1 MKKMKMNQILRAAC
15 LACGLMLMPSLPLQ
29 AQDMVTATAEDGLE
43 KTVSYDVAQFIDI
56 RDKKLE
62 DVLKKMPG
70 IQMQS
75 FSGYTYFTYNG
86 MRVEKMYVN
95 GLDMLEGNYAPIYNM
110 KPEDVERLEIT
121 ENHMSM
127 KIMKGVEY
135 SDAAAVNVVL
145 KDHAQSK
152 WTGSVKGGLG
162 VSPLLVN
169 ADFNALNIG
178 QKMQTTVLFKAD
190 NTGLDFSG
198 ALNGFGDDN
207 SSYQGGG
214 GGGYDYSIK
223 EFLRVSPSL
232 APLSPERTRDN
243 RSGIANIGTTFKLSN
258 DYQLNMQLTYH
269 TDRLTASSFDET
281 TYYLSEGETVV
292 DVVGEHAKSKQQD
305 IQADFTLLANTD
317 TKYLRNQ
324 LSFATRWADVNKD
337 ISGER
342 ANDQLVNTTP
352 LLLKNDFL
360 YKTHL
365 GRNILSVKADAGLYL
380 HPQDLE
386 VKREEFPFMQKIKA
400 NSAFA
405 SLGLT
410 YDIRLNN
417 QLSLSLKGGASENL
431 RGLKVKRTDLPGL
444 DMPNMESKLNVFN
457 AYAEAKLT
465 YISDKLQAEVSLP
478 LNYDDFHM
486 TDELA
491 DTKMDKSMVYL
502 QPMLNLKYEASQN
515 LSLALEARLD
525 ADEVD
530 RKNLYP
536 GMIFQDF
543 RTASKGFPAM
553 KNETGGSIE
562 ASVSYKY
569 PAASFFVNGSIE
581 HSWEKDPFVS
591 DKSFTDL
598 FIIGGRHILPS
609 TSSDTEISGDISKG
623 IGFMKGKIG
632 MEVSYERGTSNIARN
647 EQFIPL
653 TSNEW
658 RLSPYINGRLTQW
671 LNMVYRLDF
680 ETSSVKTKGSDTT
693 SKSKG
698 YTQSLELIF
707 SPWEKLNF
715 SVLGEHYY
723 TEFSDDVS
731 KHLILAD
738 VKAEYNINAKWQLIL
753 SAKNILNQDTYNY
766 TMVDSRDFTKSY
778 TSYKIRP
785 RNILLSLYYKF

>member
-1 MKKMKMNQILRAAC
+1 MKTNRLHFSLKILF
-15 LACGLMLMPSLPLQ
+15 LLSGIGLLPVHQ
-29 AQDMVTATAEDGLE
+29 TRAQDMVTATGENGLE
-43 KTVSYDVAQFIDI
+43 KTVSYDVEKFTDI

-62 DVLKKMPG
+62 DVIKKMPG
-70 IQMQS
+70 IQMMS
-75 FSGYTYFTYNG
+75 WGGSTSFTYNG
-86 MRVEKMYVN
+86 MRIEKIYVN

-145 KDHAQSK
+145 KDHAQSN

-162 VSPLLVN
+162 FSPLLVN

-198 ALNGFGDDN
+198 SLNGFGSDFGFYD
-207 SSYQGGG
+207 GGG
-214 GGGYDYSIK
+214 QDYSIK
-223 EFLRVSPSL
+223 EFLKVSPSL
-232 APLSPERTRDN
+232 APLSSERTRDN
-243 RSGIANIGTTFKLSN
+243 RSGIANIGTTFKLN
-258 DYQLNMQLTYH
+258 QDYQLNVQLTYH

-292 DVVGEHAKSKQQD
+292 DVVGESAKSKQQD
-305 IQADFTLLANTD
+305 IQADITLLANTD

-324 LSFATRWADVNKD
+324 LSFATQWSDVNKN
-337 ISGER
+337 ITGER

-352 LLLKNDFL
+352 LLLKDDFL

-365 GRNILSVKADAGLYL
+365 GKNILSVKADAGLYL
-380 HPQDLE
+380 RPQDLE
-386 VKREEFPFMQKIKA
+386 VKREQHPFMQQIKA
-400 NSAFA
+400 NSSYA
-405 SLGLT
+405 SIGLT
-410 YDIRLNN
+410 YDIRLND
-417 QLSLSLKGGASENL
+417 QLSLSLNSGASENL
-431 RGLKVKRTDLPGL
+431 RSLKVNRSELPGL
-444 DMPNMESKLNVFN
+444 EMPNMKSKLDVFN
-457 AYAEAKLT
+457 ANAEAKLT
-465 YISDKLQAEVSLP
+465 YMTDKLQAEVSFPVKYGDYHLTDQ
-478 LNYDDFHM
+478 LNDNKMNKSKFYLEP
-486 TDELA
+486 EL
-491 DTKMDKSMVYL
+491 
-502 QPMLNLKYEASQN
+502 NIKYEASSN

-525 ADEVD
+525 VDEVE

-536 GMIFQDF
+536 GMIFQDY
-543 RTASKGFPAM
+543 RIASKGLPAM
-553 KNETGGSIE
+553 KNETGASIE
-562 ASVSYKY
+562 ARVSYEY
-569 PAASFFVNGSIE
+569 PAASFFVNGSVE

-598 FIIGGRHILPS
+598 FIINGRHILPS
-609 TSSDTEISGDISKG
+609 TSNNTELRGDISKG
-623 IGFMKGKIG
+623 INFMKGKIG
-632 MEVSYERGTSNIARN
+632 MEVSYERGTSKIARN

-653 TSNEW
+653 NSSEW
-658 RLSPYINGRLTQW
+658 MLSPYINGRLTSW
-671 LNMVYRLDF
+671 LNAVYRLDF
-680 ETSSVKTKGSDTT
+680 NMSSVKVKDADTS

-707 SPWEKLNF
+707 SPSPKLNF

-723 TEFSDDVS
+723 TEFTDDVS

-738 VKAEYNINAKWQLIL
+738 FKAEYNINDKWQFIL
-753 SAKNILNQDTYNY
+753 SAKNILNQKTYNF
-766 TMVDSRDFTKSY
+766 TLVDSRDFTKSY

>member
-1 MKKMKMNQILRAAC
+1 MKKNYSNLMMAMALLIAAWITIPTK
-15 LACGLMLMPSLPLQ
+15 AF
-29 AQDMVTATAEDGLE
+29 AQEMVTSVADNGLE
-43 KTVSYDVAQFIDI
+43 KTVSYDVAKFTDI

-70 IQMQS
+70 IQMMS
-75 FSGYTYFTYNG
+75 WSGFTYFTYNG
-86 MRVEKMYVN
+86 MRVEKLYVN

-135 SDAAAVNVVL
+135 SDAASVNVVL
-145 KDHAQSK
+145 KDSAQSK

-162 VSPLLVN
+162 VTPLLVN

-198 ALNGFGDDN
+198 SLNGFGSDYG
-207 SSYQGGG
+207 SYLGGG
-214 GGGYDYSIK
+214 GETDYSIK

-232 APLSPERTRDN
+232 APLSSERTRFN
-243 RSGIANIGTTFKLSN
+243 RSGIANFGSTFKLKN
-258 DYQLNMQLTYH
+258 DYQLNVQLTYH
-269 TDRLTASSFDET
+269 TDRLTASSYDET
-281 TYYLSEGETVV
+281 TYYLSGGETVV
-292 DVVGEHAKSKQQD
+292 DMVGEDAKSKQHD
-305 IQADFTLLANTD
+305 IQADITLLTNTE

-324 LSFATRWADVNKD
+324 LSFATQWSDVRKD
-337 ISGER
+337 ITGER
-342 ANDQLVNTTP
+342 ANEQLVNTTP
-352 LLLKNDFL
+352 LLIKDDFL

-365 GRNILSVKADAGLYL
+365 GKNILSVKADAGLYL
-380 HPQDLE
+380 RPQDLE
-386 VKREEFPFMQKIKA
+386 VKREQHPFFQQIKA
-400 NSAFA
+400 NSSFA

-417 QLSLSLKGGASENL
+417 RLSLSLKGGASENL
-431 RGLKVKRTDLPGL
+431 RGLKVNRSELPGL
-444 DMPNMESKLNVFN
+444 EMPNMKSKLNVFN

-465 YISDKLQAEVSLP
+465 YITEKLQAELSLP
-478 LNYDDFHM
+478 VEYGDYHM
-486 TDELA
+486 TDELSN
-491 DTKMDKSMVYL
+491 TKMNKSKFYWE
-502 QPMLNLKYEASQN
+502 PMLNLKYEASKN
-515 LSLALEARLD
+515 LSLTLQARLD
-525 ADEVD
+525 ADEVN

-543 RTASKGFPAM
+543 RMASKGHPAM

-569 PAASFFVNGSIE
+569 PAASFFINGSLE
-581 HSWEKDPFVS
+581 HTWEKEPFVN
-591 DKSFTDL
+591 DMSFTDL
-598 FIIGGRHILPS
+598 FIINAHHILPNSS
-609 TSSDTEISGDISKG
+609 TETELRGDISKG
-623 IGFMKGKIG
+623 ISYLKGKIG
-632 MEVSYERGTSNIARN
+632 LEVSYEIGTAKIARN
-647 EQFIPL
+647 DVLIPL
-653 TSNEW
+653 NSQMLM
-658 RLSPYINGRLTQW
+658 LSPYINGRLAPW
-671 LNMVYRLDF
+671 LNMVYRLDYSTSKVKIK
-680 ETSSVKTKGSDTT
+680 ETDTASKTSS
-693 SKSKG
+693 

-723 TEFSDDVS
+723 TQFTDDVS
-731 KHLILAD
+731 KHMILAD
-738 VKAEYNINAKWQLIL
+738 VKAEYNISDKWQLIL
-753 SAKNILNQDTYNY
+753 STKNILNQMTYNY
-766 TMVDSRDFTKSY
+766 TLVDSNDFTKSY